1 MKIISSASELLNWV
15 DTFEEGLFYRVSRQI
30 VSFVDGIGIC
40 TVMIEFN
47 EPNDCLDFTIP
58 NKENPKTPYKIS
70 VPLPRIF
77 KHIDHL
83 GMFSEIFDEELYAI
97 KNKHLLIEKL
107 ICSYVKKHLAVC
119 ILETDEFTNA
129 EIKTSKNSIPTN

>member
-1 MKIISSASELLNWV
+1 MKVSNIASELLNWV

-40 TVMIEFN
+40 TVLIEFN
-47 EPNDCLDFTIP
+47 EPDDCLDFTIP
-58 NKENPKTPYKIS
+58 DNEHPKTPYKIS
-70 VPLPRIF
+70 VTLPRIF

-97 KNKHLLIEKL
+97 KNKHHLI
-107 ICSYVKKHLAVC
+107 
-119 ILETDEFTNA
+119 
-129 EIKTSKNSIPTN
+129 